1 MVEDDIALKMYKA
14 RVAGESERKIAAK
27 FKVTPTEV
35 RHAVARMLPIID
47 TAARIEA
54 YGLQLARYDEL
65 FEAHFGPAKAL
76 DQGSSM
82 VCLKIADQC
91 ASLLGLNS
99 PTHMTF
105 ELAEATTAPQLTTSE
120 KIDKVLRE
128 LAESKTKEPADHSN
142 DDEADQ
148 LHSAT

>member
-14 RVAGESERKIAAK
+14 RVAGESERKIAAR

-65 FEAHFGPAKAL
+65 FEARLRACQGARSGIVHGPPVRL
-76 DQGSSM
+76 
-82 VCLKIADQC
+82 
-91 ASLLGLNS
+91 
-99 PTHMTF
+99 PT
-105 ELAEATTAPQLTTSE
+105 
-120 KIDKVLRE
+120 
-128 LAESKTKEPADHSN
+128 
-142 DDEADQ
+142 
-148 LHSAT
+148 SARACSA